1 MENFIYGV
9 NPVRELLRRRAERVK
24 EIVTSRKEQGLEEI
38 IGLAAQKGVKV
49 VFKFREELDQITGS
63 QEHQGIAAK
72 APLPEPVLIE
82 DILEKTAQKDSGLIL
97 FLDQIEDPQNLGAI
111 IRSAEC
117 AGADGVVIPEH
128 RGAAI
133 TPAVVKASAGALEWI
148 PLAIVTNLTRALE
161 KVKEF
166 EFWTYAA
173 VMGAKENLWQT
184 QFSKKAGIVVGSE
197 GKGIRPLV
205 ARTCDFQ
212 VSIPLHGKIESLN
225 ASVSAAVLLYEYRRQ
240 FPAA

>member
-97 FLDQIEDPQNLGAI
+97 VLDQIEDPQNLGAI
-111 IRSAEC
+111 IRSA
-117 AGADGVVIPEH
+117 AGAGVDG
-128 RGAAI
+128 R
-133 TPAVVKASAGALEWI
+133 
-148 PLAIVTNLTRALE
+148 
-161 KVKEF
+161 
-166 EFWTYAA
+166 
-173 VMGAKENLWQT
+173 
-184 QFSKKAGIVVGSE
+184 
-197 GKGIRPLV
+197 
-205 ARTCDFQ
+205 
-212 VSIPLHGKIESLN
+212 
-225 ASVSAAVLLYEYRRQ
+225 
-240 FPAA
+240 